1 MEYPYGSHGSQQV
14 GAPPAWPQAGQL
26 PPRPRRS
33 WVALTALVASVA
45 ALAVGTAA
53 LVQGRGHEAP
63 VTATSST
70 APATAG
76 DTAAADK
83 ALCQAIA
90 PLMAED
96 DQRSNAFIDLG
107 PSGSAARDAGVDRFR
122 TDTAEWATRIQA
134 VADQHKDVDPFLQRT
149 LQRFIDDRHLLARNM
164 RTGKTMEYDDAIWSD
179 SLAAYGGPLSICY
192 DLGVR
197 W

>member
-1 MEYPYGSHGSQQV
+1 M
-14 GAPPAWPQAGQL
+14 APA
-26 PPRPRRS
+26 
-33 WVALTALVASVA
+33 ALVASIA

-53 LVQGRGHEAP
+53 LVQGRGGDERAAA
-63 VTATSST
+63 TATSAV

-76 DTAAADK
+76 GDTEAADK
-83 ALCQAIA
+83 ALCQGIA

-96 DQRSNAFIDLG
+96 DQRSNAFVALG

-122 TDTAEWATRIQA
+122 ADTAAWATRIQA
-134 VADQHKDVDPFLQRT
+134 VADQHQSADPFLRRT
-149 LQRFIDDRHLLARNM
+149 LQRFIDDRRLIARNM

-179 SLAAYGGPLSICY
+179 SLAAYGGPLGMCY